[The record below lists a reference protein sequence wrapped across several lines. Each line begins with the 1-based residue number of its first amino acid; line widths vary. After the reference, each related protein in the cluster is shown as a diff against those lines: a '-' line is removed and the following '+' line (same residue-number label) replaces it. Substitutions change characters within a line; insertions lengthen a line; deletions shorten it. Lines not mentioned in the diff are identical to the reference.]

1 MSSYIENF
9 DGRWNRAL
17 MDLHYQEAR
26 WRYFAV
32 KNPPENKSH
41 QWYYEP
47 GAESQSLNKN
57 LGEITYESV
66 QQEIN
71 NLVDDLINHYAG
83 QSTSIGQSKK
93 MLQGFL
99 EHMKEKTI
107 KKEEQLF
114 QQIVKNAESLR
125 NINYLTLVNAS
136 EKYASSISK
145 AKRQTIKMQDSI
157 DFWTRA
163 FYNRL
168 NGETL
173 ISQKDAF
180 AIIITSIDFYNH
192 LNLRAGANDQ
202 NISSFFSRRGALRT
216 NEQFAHLA
224 DNIGNKISK
233 QALQILY
240 TEYNNYVSN
249 MFIDAGAFGITMRNQ
264 LYQVMDTVMRTYFNE
279 YKSNTKKGKKGQ
291 INFGKI
297 KENKKDVQASQVSKN
312 IREKI
317 SEVLKQ
323 QKESPE
329 VQKYLNDNPEAKFDF
344 NIQLGSQED
353 NDIWFYVSA
362 DSGPVNKLYE
372 GFASERKNLKQEE
385 IVKFIINL
393 IKENIL
399 SFFPK
404 KDYLD
409 LKSFKIDFNS
419 IQVKGFEQ
427 NVGYE
432 GLQRGAVEFVK
443 SGEIYSILNSKY
455 QRGEYWKSFAVA
467 NSNQFLSGLLGE
479 LSGMLLSINLPTEK
493 SKMTG
498 SLFTTISGS
507 LKGESVN
514 DLMIN
519 QDKYNRFGINIK
531 HYVVSASGTLDLYK
545 NEIDMSIYS
554 GYINKYLGAEDLQ
567 KLRFILEN
575 EGYFEN
581 TDIITIGNRIVQR
594 HFPEFLRIHDYNA
607 QTRDNLFFLLN
618 NVVYPSSYIYD
629 CALAQLKNITKE
641 KQFYDLFASVYTTG
655 HNKKEMYDT
664 VDEAYDKWTEADH
677 ELRAFK
683 KPSGAD
689 MFIKTKGLKINLVS
703 LSLF

>member
-1 MSSYIENF
+1 MSNYTDHF

-17 MDLHYQEAR
+17 MDLHFWQTR
-26 WRYFAV
+26 WKYFAV
-32 KNPPENKSH
+32 KNPPKDKAH

-47 GAESQSLNKN
+47 GTEWASFGKN

-66 QQEIN
+66 QQEIQN
-71 NLVDDLINHYAG
+71 VANDLVNHYVG
-83 QSTSIGQSKK
+83 QNKSVEQSKK
-93 MLQGFL
+93 MLQSFL
-99 EHMKEKTI
+99 E
-107 KKEEQLF
+107 
-114 QQIVKNAESLR
+114 NLR
-125 NINYLTLVNAS
+125 NNAIREEKELLRQVCQSISLSSSSIDYSALVNAAAAHA
-136 EKYASSISK
+136 KSSDK
-145 AKRQTIKMQDSI
+145 AKRQSIKMQDSI
-157 DFWTRA
+157 DLWTRI
-163 FYNRL
+163 FYNKFD
-168 NGETL
+168 ESMK

-180 AIIITSIDFYNH
+180 AIIITSVDFYNH
-192 LNLRAGANDQ
+192 LNLRVGANDSR
-202 NISSFFSRRGALRT
+202 IVSFFSRRGALRS

-224 DNIGNKISK
+224 DNIDNKISK

-249 MFIDAGAFGITMRNQ
+249 MFTDTGDFGVTMRDQ

-279 YKSNTKKGKKGQ
+279 YKSNTKNGKKGQ
-291 INFGKI
+291 INFGRI
-297 KENKKDVQASQVSKN
+297 KKGKESVQASQVSKN

-317 SEVLKQ
+317 SKVLKQ

-329 VQKYLNDNPEAKFDF
+329 VQNYLREHPGANFNF
-344 NIQLGSQED
+344 NIQLNSQED

-372 GFASERKNLKQEE
+372 GFANERKNLEREE

-393 IKENIL
+393 IKDNIA
-399 SFFPK
+399 SFSPK

-409 LKSFKIDFNS
+409 LKSFKVNFKS
-419 IQVKGFEQ
+419 IQVNGFEQ
-427 NVGYE
+427 DIGYK
-432 GLQRGAVEFVK
+432 GLQKGAIEFVN

-455 QRGEYWKSFAVA
+455 QRGEYWKSFAIA

-479 LSGMLLSINLPTEK
+479 LSGTFLSTNLLGK

-498 SLFTTISGS
+498 SLFTTINSS

-514 DLMIN
+514 DLIISQN
-519 QDKYNRFGINIK
+519 KYNRFGINIK
-531 HYVVSASGTLDLYK
+531 HYVVSSSGTLDLYK

-554 GYINKYLGAEDLQ
+554 DYINKYLGAEDTQ

-581 TDIITIGNRIVQR
+581 TDITTIGNRIVQK
-594 HFPEFLRIHDYNA
+594 HFPEFLRVHDYNK
-607 QTRDNLFFLLN
+607 QTKDNLFFLLN
-618 NVVYPSSYIYD
+618 NVVYPTSYIYD
-629 CALAQLKNITKE
+629 CALAQLEDITKE
-641 KQFYDLFASVYTTG
+641 KQLYELFASVYTTG

-664 VDEAYDKWTEADH
+664 VDDAYDAWTIEGH

-683 KPSGAD
+683 KPTGAD
-689 MFIKTKGLKINLVS
+689 MFVKTKGLKVNLVS